1 MKSLQRTK
9 KILGYGCFSEIG
21 RACNRSPQAVKKWF
35 EVGVLPETEIVEVF
49 GQRKTSYGLV
59 IEKLTEGQVT
69 DAQLRQENFEY
80 RQSRKSAA

>member
-1 MKSLQRTK
+1 MTSLKQVQ

-21 RACNRSPQAVKKWF
+21 RACKRSPPAVKKWF
-35 EVGVLPETEIVEVF
+35 DVGVLPETEIIEVF

-59 IEKLTEGQVT
+59 IETLTGGRVT
-69 DAQLRQENFEY
+69 DAQLRQENYEY